1 MFVLDRRINNL
12 RDTLN
17 LRRRLRKNMTP
28 AEVALW
34 TMIRKRQ
41 VGNYRFQRQFGIG
54 PYVADFY
61 CDEAKLVIELDGEAH
76 NDQAQME
83 HDRIRTEYM
92 EALGIEVLRFENF
105 EVFDYA
111 QRTLDTIKQKIEER
125 LNILEQ
131 H

>member
-1 MFVLDRRINNL
+1 
-12 RDTLN
+12 
-17 LRRRLRKNMTP
+17 MTP

>member
-105 EVFDYA
+105 EEFD
-111 QRTLDTIKQKIEER
+111 
-125 LNILEQ
+125 
-131 H
+131 

>member
-61 CDEAKLVIELDGEAH
+61 FCFGAAGVESVAH
-76 NDQAQME
+76 NV
-83 HDRIRTEYM
+83 R
-92 EALGIEVLRFENF
+92 
-105 EVFDYA
+105 
-111 QRTLDTIKQKIEER
+111 
-125 LNILEQ
+125 
-131 H
+131 